1 MEPHL
6 AQRSLLQHPATAW
19 VVLMLSLVFTALAW
33 SISADAIRA
42 GAMQR
47 FRFQTE
53 DIAAA
58 ITRRLLTYET
68 ALRAGAGLFNASDTV
83 TRGEWHKFVSDLQL
97 QQTFPGIQGLGFSLM
112 VTPQGLARHLD
123 DIRAEGFPD
132 YRIRPAGERDT
143 YSSIIYLEP
152 FDWRNQRAFGYDMYA
167 EPVRRQAMKR
177 ARDSGAP
184 AISGRV
190 TLVQETTEDV
200 QYGFL
205 MYLPV
210 YRKDLPT
217 ATGDERRAALL
228 GFVYSPFRA
237 KDFMQGILTVDQGRI
252 DFELYDGAS
261 PSAATLLFDNQAGGT
276 LDALRPAPPG
286 AFTALV
292 PVPAGQ
298 RTWSLHIHTLPGY
311 LSGTQQ
317 AQPLI
322 VAAGGI
328 VIDLFLFYIVT
339 SIGRRQRLAE
349 GRSVQLAEQL
359 TESERRYS
367 ALFASAREAM
377 LVSEP
382 ETGAI
387 LEANPAAQRF
397 YGYDQAQLQRLRI
410 SDIDQLPPEEV
421 QVDRRRTQEEHRDHG
436 CFPHRLATGEVRQVE
451 VYSGPFQYR
460 GRPAIYSIVH
470 DVTDRQRAAAAIQ
483 ASLDFQTELLEAI
496 PAPVFYKDT
505 EGRYLNVNGPFS
517 ALLGSTKAELIG
529 QTVYDSWPRENA
541 DIFFTRD
548 QALFQNPGIQVYESQ
563 ITNRCG
569 ERRDVVFHKAT
580 LHAPDGTLRG
590 LVGFILDI
598 TERKVAEAALQ
609 RSETRFR
616 TLFTASKVVMLL
628 IDPATGAIVDA
639 NAAAADYYGFT
650 VAELRRMEIGAINTL
665 SPEEI
670 AAEMQ
675 RAAVDQRWHFH
686 FRHRLASGAVRDV
699 EVHSGPLEL
708 DGRPLLYSIVH
719 DITDQKTA
727 EAALRASEERHR
739 SALVALA
746 EGVAVYDRHG
756 TLIAANPA
764 AERILGLSSDELR
777 ARSVDAEDWRIVR
790 GDGSPFPSHEWP
802 SVVTL
807 STGIPQRD
815 ALMGVFKPNG
825 QLTWLQVN
833 AEPIRDPLTGTSQ
846 AAVVSFND
854 ITARKAAKDALRA
867 SEERLQLVLDGS
879 SDGFWDWNV
888 KTGAILF
895 SRHWAEML
903 GYDLAE
909 VQPHIRIWRRLMHPD
924 DQAHSR
930 AALQAHLAGH
940 TAHYQAEHRLLT
952 KHGEWRWFLHRG
964 KVTAR
969 DDRGRPLRMAGTHT
983 DITERRRM
991 EEALRV
997 SLIATERHDAWMVA
1011 LNRMNERLLSCE
1023 TRPEAYAIVARAAG
1037 RLFAGASGAL
1047 AVCGEDTASDLRV
1060 VATWGDPGALPA
1072 TFPLD
1077 HCWALQRGEVHEVME
1092 PARSVLCRHLTDP
1105 RPPPH
1110 LCVPLLVRGETLGLL
1125 HVSSPAELTAAPFG
1139 DLRTLA
1145 VTVSESV
1152 KLVLSNLRLQET
1164 LREQSIRDPLT
1175 GLFNRRYLDE
1185 ALPRELQ
1192 LSRRRDEP
1200 LAVALLDLDHFK
1212 RFNDAYGHEAGE
1224 AVLRAVGALLVGSVR
1239 DGDLVCRYGGEE
1251 LTLILPGAGLDAARA
1266 RLDGLRQTIM
1276 QTRVLYQGGDLPTLT
1291 VSIGVTVAGAQETDA
1306 AALLARADAALY
1318 RAKEAGRNR
1327 VVAVEPA
1334 VG

>member
-1 MEPHL
+1 MKPRL
-6 AQRSLLQHPATAW
+6 ARRSLLQHPATAW
-19 VVLMLSLVFTALAW
+19 VVLVLSFVFTALAW
-33 SISADAIRA
+33 FISANAIRA

-53 DIAAA
+53 DIATA
-58 ITRRLLTYET
+58 IARRLLTYET

-83 TRGEWHKFVSDLQL
+83 TRGEWRKFVSDLQL
-97 QQTFPGIQGLGFSLM
+97 QQNFPGIQGLGFSLM
-112 VTPQGLARHLD
+112 VTPQGLARHLA

-132 YRIRPAGERDT
+132 YRIRPPGERDI

-167 EPVRRQAMKR
+167 EPVRRQAMER
-177 ARDSGAP
+177 ARDTGAP

-190 TLVQETTEDV
+190 TLVQETSEDV

-205 MYLPV
+205 MYMPV
-210 YRKDLPT
+210 YRQGLPSL
-217 ATGDERRAALL
+217 TGDERRAALL

-237 KDFMQGILTVDQGRI
+237 KDFMQGILTVDQGGI
-252 DFELYDGAS
+252 DFELYDGAT
-261 PSAATLLFDNQAGGT
+261 PSSETLLFDNQAGGT

-286 AFTALV
+286 AFDALV

-298 RTWSLHIHTLPGY
+298 RTWSLYVHTLPGY
-311 LSGTQQ
+311 LSDTQQ

-328 VIDLFLFYIVT
+328 VIDLFLFYIIT

-377 LVSEP
+377 LVSDP
-382 ETGAI
+382 ETGTI

-397 YGYDQAQLQRLRI
+397 YGYDQAQLQHLRI
-410 SDIDQLPPEEV
+410 SDIDQLPPEEI
-421 QVDRRRTQEEHRDHG
+421 QADG
-436 CFPHRLATGEVRQVE
+436 CFPQRLATGEVRQVE

-460 GRPAIYSIVH
+460 GKPAIYSIVH
-470 DVTDRQRAAAAIQ
+470 DVTERQRAAAAIQ

-496 PAPVFYKDT
+496 PTPVFYKDT
-505 EGRYLNVNGPFS
+505 AGRYQNVNGPFI
-517 ALLGSTKAELIG
+517 ALFGGTKAELIG
-529 QTVYDSWPRENA
+529 QTVYDSWPRETA
-541 DIFFTRD
+541 DIFFARD
-548 QALFQNPGIQVYESQ
+548 QALFQNPGIQVYETE
-563 ITNRCG
+563 ITNRRG

-598 TERKVAEAALQ
+598 SERKVAEAALQ
-609 RSETRFR
+609 RSEARFR
-616 TLFTASKVVMLL
+616 TLFTASKVAMLL

-639 NAAAADYYGFT
+639 NAAAADYYGFA
-650 VAELRRMEIGAINTL
+650 VAKLRHMNISAINTL

-670 AAEMQ
+670 TAEMQ
-675 RAAVDQRWHFH
+675 RATADQRWHFH
-686 FRHRLASGAVRDV
+686 FRHRLASGTVRDV

-719 DITDQKTA
+719 DITDQKAA

-764 AERILGLSSDELR
+764 AERILGLSTDEFR
-777 ARSVDAEDWRIVR
+777 ARLVDAADWRIIR
-790 GDGSPFPSHEWP
+790 ANGAPLPPHEWP

-833 AEPIRDPLTGTSQ
+833 VEPIRDPLTGTAQ

-854 ITARKAAKDALRA
+854 ITARKAAEDALRA

-879 SDGFWDWNV
+879 RDGFWDWNV
-888 KTGAILF
+888 KTGEVLF

-909 VQPHIRIWRRLMHPD
+909 VQPHIRIWRRLMHPA
-924 DQAHSR
+924 DQAQSR
-930 AALQAHLAGH
+930 AALQDHLAGH
-940 TAHYQAEHRLLT
+940 TAQYQAEHRLRT
-952 KHGEWRWFLHRG
+952 KQGEWRWFLHRG

-969 DDRGRPLRMAGTHT
+969 DDRGRPRRMAGTHT

-997 SLIATERHDAWMVA
+997 SLVTAERHDAWMVA
-1011 LNRMNERLLSCE
+1011 LNRLNELLLSCE
-1023 TRPEAYAIVARAAG
+1023 TRAEAYAIITRSAG
-1037 RLFAGASGAL
+1037 RLFAGTSGAL
-1047 AVCGEDTASDLRV
+1047 AVRGEGAAAELRV

-1077 HCWALQRGEVHEVME
+1077 DCWALRRGEVHEVME
-1092 PARSVLCRHLTDP
+1092 PSRIVLCRHLIDP

-1110 LCVPLLVRGETLGLL
+1110 LCVPLMVRGETLGLL
-1125 HVSSPAELTAAPFG
+1125 HISVREALTAAPFG
-1139 DLRTLA
+1139 DLCTLA
-1145 VTVSESV
+1145 VAVGESI
-1152 KLVLSNLRLQET
+1152 KLVLSNLRLQES
-1164 LREQSIRDPLT
+1164 LREQAIRDPLT

-1185 ALPRELQ
+1185 SLPRELQ

-1200 LAVALLDLDHFK
+1200 LTVALLDLDHFK
-1212 RFNDAYGHEAGE
+1212 RFNDAYGHEAGD
-1224 AVLRAVGALLVGSVR
+1224 AVLRAVGALLAGAVR
-1239 DGDLVCRYGGEE
+1239 AGDLACRYGGEE
-1251 LTLILPGAGLDAARA
+1251 LTLILPGAGLEAARA
-1266 RLDGLRQTIM
+1266 RLDGLRQAIM
-1276 QTRVLYQGGDLPTLT
+1276 QTRVPYQGGDLPTVT
-1291 VSIGVTVAGAQETDA
+1291 VSIGVTVAGVTVAGGQETDA
-1306 AALLARADAALY
+1306 VALLKRADAALY

-1327 VVAVEPA
+1327 VVAAEPP